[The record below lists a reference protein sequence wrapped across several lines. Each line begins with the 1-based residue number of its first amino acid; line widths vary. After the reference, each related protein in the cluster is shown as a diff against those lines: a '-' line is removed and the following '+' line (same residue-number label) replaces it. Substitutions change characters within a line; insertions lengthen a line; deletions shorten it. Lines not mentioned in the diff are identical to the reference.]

1 MIVINFKITKNIKQP
16 VSNYI
21 AINNIRPTI
30 NFEKVKTKRQK
41 KRTNTLRTKITDFL
55 ICNIKNVI
63 LICT

>member
-1 MIVINFKITKNIKQP
+1 MIVINLKITKNIKQP

-41 KRTNTLRTKITDFL
+41 KKTK
-55 ICNIKNVI
+55 KEK
-63 LICT
+63 